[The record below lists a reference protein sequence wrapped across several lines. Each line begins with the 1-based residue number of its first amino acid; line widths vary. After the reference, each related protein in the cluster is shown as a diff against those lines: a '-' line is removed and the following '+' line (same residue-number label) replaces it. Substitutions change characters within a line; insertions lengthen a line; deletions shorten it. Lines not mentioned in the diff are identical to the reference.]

1 VAGSGSTAANQM
13 NKKEVS
19 KMTFNKI
26 IFMSAT
32 LLGVSTVNAAVI
44 NEAAFIGTEYLE
56 TFNAPTVDGTQ
67 STSTSINVPKI
78 DFSTFSYE
86 PMTISV
92 PNTPNLYGYFGFD
105 LTNCCDS
112 LFDNYAS
119 ASLNGALRI
128 WNDDAVITI
137 DLPDVLDL
145 ITLDRGVNR
154 VGGLLS
160 SAGDP
165 SSQWLVTTYDSLFN
179 EIESATFF
187 QPAIDDAV
195 FFGFESETD
204 IARITIDKTAG
215 VALNYIFLD
224 DIRFESVNTVPVPSA
239 VWLFGSGL
247 LGLIGVARREK
258 A

>member
-1 VAGSGSTAANQM
+1 MKKINDNQM
-13 NKKEVS
+13 SKKEVR
-19 KMTFNKI
+19 KMTLNKI
-26 IFMSAT
+26 SFMFAT

-44 NEAAFIGTEYLE
+44 NEASFTGAEYLE
-56 TFNAPTVDGTQ
+56 TFYASTAGGAQ
-67 STSTSINVPKI
+67 SASASIYVANYSTN
-78 DFSTFSYE
+78 TYSYE

-92 PNTPNLYGYFGFD
+92 PSTPNPYGDFGFD
-105 LTNCCDS
+105 VTNCCDI

-128 WNDDAVITI
+128 WNDDVVITI
-137 DLPDVLDL
+137 DLPYILDIPTLDL
-145 ITLDRGVNR
+145 GVNR

-179 EIESATFF
+179 VIESATFS
-187 QPAIDDAV
+187 QPAIEDAV

-215 VALNYIFLD
+215 MALSYIFLD
-224 DIRFESVNTVPVPSA
+224 DIRFESVNAVPVPSA

-247 LGLIGVARREK
+247 IGIVGVARRK
-258 A
+258 ART